1 MRIATAIFALL
12 LAATALAGT
21 WRDQLSPPQPGPFP
35 PPRPLHI
42 SYRFGW
48 GIIPAGAAEADM
60 LLTDAGLLRVVAKG
74 GTTGAV
80 RGLWRLDAEG
90 TSLCRPATLRPLSGT
105 QREVYSNE
113 TVEAKFEFDAE
124 GVTRTRLKKSEAG
137 AKTKR
142 ILVPDL
148 FSMPAAFL
156 WVRSQRLQTGDTYRC
171 AVFPNSSVYLAE
183 MKVIGRERCEVAK
196 KSYDAIKLALRV
208 QVMNRKQEMEP
219 HKKFKQALVWFS
231 DDSDRILL
239 KMTADVFVGSVWMEM
254 DKAEFRDG
262 ASHQ

>member
-1 MRIATAIFALL
+1 MRIAAAISSLL
-12 LAATALAGT
+12 LAATAFAGT

-35 PPRPLHI
+35 LPRPLHI
-42 SYRFGW
+42 SYKFGW
-48 GIIPAGAAEADM
+48 GYIPAGAAEAEM
-60 LLTDAGLLRVVAKG
+60 SLTDAGLLRVAAKG

-80 RGLWRLDAEG
+80 RTLWRLDAEG
-90 TSLCRPATLRPLSGT
+90 TSLCRPATLQPLTGT

-124 GVTRTRLKKSEAG
+124 GVTRTRVKKSEAV

-142 ILVPDL
+142 VPVPGL

-171 AVFPNSSVYLAE
+171 AVYPQSSVYLAE
-183 MKVIGRERCEVAK
+183 MKVIGREKCEAAK
-196 KSYDAIKLALRV
+196 KTYDAIKVALRV

-231 DDSDRILL
+231 DDSDRVLL
-239 KMTADVFVGSVWMEM
+239 KMTADVFVGSVWMEL
-254 DKAEFRDG
+254 DKVEFRHG
-262 ASHQ
+262 AE